1 MTTRSD
7 TTEPQTE
14 SPLRGLRVL
23 ELSGDIAGP
32 YCTKLFVDAGA
43 EVIKVEPPEG
53 DPLRRWTAS
62 GTPLPEGQ
70 DGALFQYL
78 NASKRSIALD
88 LSTGSGS
95 DTMQAIAASVDLVV
109 ESCAPGH
116 LAALGLGYER
126 LQRDNPALCWVS
138 ITGWGTQ
145 GPWAH
150 RPFTE
155 FTLQAATGSTGYRGL
170 PGRMPVYAGG
180 RLGEWVAGSFAAIG
194 GMLAWLSARNTG
206 SGQSVDVSMFEAML
220 LCMTIYHD
228 LNGQWVDGP
237 LGRGIELP
245 SIEPAK
251 DGWVGLSTITG
262 QQWKDFCSMIGKQEI
277 GEDEKYFD
285 GRARM
290 ENFTYMQ
297 EIIHGWTRQHTIEE
311 IVELALLLRIPVAPL
326 GDGRSLPDMDHFVER
341 GVYQQ
346 NPAGFLQPR
355 RPYRLG
361 DTPDLSLGAAPR
373 CNEHAEQVKAEC
385 ARGREVR
392 EPAGAADDP
401 LPLAGLRVVD
411 LSAFWAGPFVT
422 AVLADMGADVVKVES
437 IQRPDGMRFA
447 GARPGEQMWE
457 WSPVFHGAN
466 PGKRAVT
473 LQLDNEKGQALLRRL
488 IADADVVVENYSPRV
503 LENFGL
509 GWETIHAWN
518 PRAIMVRMPAF
529 GLDGPWRDRTGFAM
543 TIEQVSGLAQ
553 LTGYEDLPLVVRGA
567 CDPVGGAHAVFALL
581 MALENRRRTG
591 KGELVEVP
599 LVETALNIAAEQV
612 IEYSAYGQLLE
623 RAENRG
629 PVSAPQGIYACAGDD
644 ELLALAVATDE
655 QWRSLVSLVTASGAR
670 VDGWW
675 ESASAQIRRQRHDEI
690 DRLLSAWLQ
699 TQPLAQ
705 VTELLLSAGV
715 PASPVINAHFIMP
728 NEQLEFREFYQT
740 LTHPVTGPTRY
751 PGLPMK
757 FSSLSP
763 RLHRSPP
770 PMLGQHNDEILGGE
784 LGLTEEELEDL
795 REQQIIGNRP
805 SFM

>member
-1 MTTRSD
+1 MTD
-7 TTEPQTE
+7 TAESQPV

-23 ELSGDIAGP
+23 ELSGEIAGP

-43 EVIKVEPPEG
+43 DVIKVEPPGG
-53 DPLRRWTAS
+53 DPLRRWTTS
-62 GTPLPEGQ
+62 GTPLATGQ

-78 NASKRSIALD
+78 NASKCSIALE
-88 LSTGSGS
+88 LSSAAGA
-95 DTMQAIAASVDLVV
+95 DTLREIAASVDLVV
-109 ESCAPGH
+109 ESSAPGR
-116 LAALGLGYER
+116 LAALGLGYEQ
-126 LQRDNPALCWVS
+126 LKDDSPALCWVS

-145 GPWAH
+145 GPWLD
-150 RPFTE
+150 RPYTE
-155 FTLQAATGSTGYRGL
+155 FTMQAATGSTGYRGL
-170 PGRMPVYAGG
+170 PGRMPVHAGG
-180 RLGEWVAGSFAAIG
+180 RLGEWVAGSFAAVG

-206 SGQSVDVSMFEAML
+206 SGQLVDVSMFEAML

-237 LGRGIELP
+237 LERGIELP

-262 QQWKDFCSMIGKQEI
+262 QQWKDFCSMIGKQEV
-277 GEDEKYFD
+277 GEDLKYFD

-290 ENFTYMQ
+290 KSFTYMQ
-297 EIIHGWTRQHTIEE
+297 EIIHSWTRQRTVEE
-311 IVELALLLRIPVAPL
+311 IVELALLLRIPVAPI
-326 GDGRSLPDMDHFVER
+326 GDGRSLPEMDHFVER
-341 GVYQQ
+341 GVYQR

-361 DTPDLSLGAAPR
+361 DTPDRPLGLAPLF
-373 CNEHAEQVKAEC
+373 NEHAEQVRAEC
-385 ARGREVR
+385 ARAREAH
-392 EPAGAADDP
+392 EKADAGDP
-401 LPLAGLRVVD
+401 LPLAGLRVID

-422 AVLADMGADVVKVES
+422 AVLADMGADVVKIES

-473 LQLDNEKGQALLRRL
+473 LRLDSEEGQALLRRL

-518 PRAIMVRMPAF
+518 PRAIMMRMPAF

-567 CDPVGGAHAVFALL
+567 CDPIGGAHGVFALL
-581 MALENRRRTG
+581 MSLENRRRTG
-591 KGELVEVP
+591 EGELVEVP

-612 IEYSAYGQLLE
+612 IEYSAYGRLLE

-629 PVSAPQGIYACAGDD
+629 PVAAPQGIYACAGDD
-644 ELLALAVATDE
+644 KLLALAVATDE
-655 QWRSLVSLVTASGAR
+655 QWHALVSLIEDCAGEI
-670 VDGWW
+670 DDWW
-675 ESASAQIRRQRHDEI
+675 ESASARIRRERHDEI
-690 DRLLSAWLQ
+690 DAGLSAWLNTKQ
-699 TQPLAQ
+699 LDQ
-705 VTELLLSAGV
+705 VIESLLRAGV
-715 PASPVINAHFIMP
+715 PASPVINAHFILP
-728 NEQLEFREFYQT
+728 NEQLEFRQFYQT
-740 LTHPVTGPTRY
+740 MTHPVTGPTRY
-751 PGLPMK
+751 PGLPMA
-757 FSSLSP
+757 FSSLS
-763 RLHRSPP
+763 RQLHRSPP
-770 PMLGQHNDEILGGE
+770 PMLGQHNEEVLGGE
-784 LGLTEEELEDL
+784 LDLSEEELEGL
-795 REQQIIGNRP
+795 RERKIIGDKP